1 MKWVRGTGEWDVEG
15 EGRGR
20 KGREGRRRDG
30 KEGRQRDG
38 VSDIIY
44 KCFNAPHLLDVA
56 VLPLS
61 FLSFPLQSKLP

>member
-1 MKWVRGTGEWDVEG
+1 MWRVRGEVKK
-15 EGRGR
+15 EGRG
-20 KGREGRRRDG
+20 GEEG

-38 VSDIIY
+38 VLDIIH
-44 KCFNAPHLLDVA
+44 KCSNAPHLLDVA